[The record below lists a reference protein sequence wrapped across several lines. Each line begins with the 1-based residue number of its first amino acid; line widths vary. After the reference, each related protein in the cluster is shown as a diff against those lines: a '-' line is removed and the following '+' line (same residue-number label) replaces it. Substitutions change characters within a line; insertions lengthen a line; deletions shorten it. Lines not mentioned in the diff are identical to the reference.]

1 MIRCGKNWLI
11 TGAEEPLNLP
21 RSIFGTKPVLSWVGR
36 FSLVRHASPVMRIH
50 PVISIAQLEPS
61 TPRPDPYDRQLV
73 VDPSPI
79 ADGDTEAPSY
89 EIERLIDKRI
99 TRDKPYYLVEWKGYD
114 HQHNVW
120 YSIDNLNDATA
131 LIANYEAIASCRST
145 RTRRVAYDIIAR
157 TTRIIDTVL
166 AVIEA

>member
-89 EIERLIDKRI
+89 EIELYQRRISKLSTSLSRLRKISVN
-99 TRDKPYYLVEWKGYD
+99 TY
-114 HQHNVW
+114 N
-120 YSIDNLNDATA
+120 NN
-131 LIANYEAIASCRST
+131 
-145 RTRRVAYDIIAR
+145 RVCF
-157 TTRIIDTVL
+157 
-166 AVIEA
+166 EFF